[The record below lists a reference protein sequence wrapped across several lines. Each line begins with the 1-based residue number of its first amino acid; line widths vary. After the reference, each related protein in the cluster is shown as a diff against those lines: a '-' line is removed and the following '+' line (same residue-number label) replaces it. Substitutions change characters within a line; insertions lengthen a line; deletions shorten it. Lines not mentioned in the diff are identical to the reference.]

1 MTEIAKTWARD
12 QNALNGAQLIFL
24 FMERVK
30 GDINIFV
37 QSSSIFV
44 IQNFLSFFFKGL
56 TGYKVCENIKT
67 CLKSTS
73 RNF

>member
-1 MTEIAKTWARD
+1 
-12 QNALNGAQLIFL
+12 
-24 FMERVK
+24 MERVK

-44 IQNFLSFFFKGL
+44 IQNFVSFFFKGL
-56 TGYKVCENIKT
+56 TGYKVCENIKA

>member
-1 MTEIAKTWARD
+1 
-12 QNALNGAQLIFL
+12 
-24 FMERVK
+24 MERVK

-44 IQNFLSFFFKGL
+44 IQNFVFFFFKGL
-56 TGYKVCENIKT
+56 TDYKVCENIKA
-67 CLKSTS
+67 CLKSTR

>member
-1 MTEIAKTWARD
+1 
-12 QNALNGAQLIFL
+12 
-24 FMERVK
+24 MERVK

-44 IQNFLSFFFKGL
+44 IQNFVSFFFKGL
-56 TGYKVCENIKT
+56 IGYKVYENIKA

-73 RNF
+73 LNF